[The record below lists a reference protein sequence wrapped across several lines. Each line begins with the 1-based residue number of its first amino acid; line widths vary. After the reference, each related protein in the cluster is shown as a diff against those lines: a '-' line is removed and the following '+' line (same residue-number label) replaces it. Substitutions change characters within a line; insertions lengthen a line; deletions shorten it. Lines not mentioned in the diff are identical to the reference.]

1 MTAQPRLLFQ
11 VQNLLGI
18 GHQMRAAAIARAC
31 VARGFRVDVLL
42 GGPDGMGVDWGA
54 ANLHPLP
61 AVRALDQSFKILV
74 DAFGNTVDDA
84 WLEARGRLLLD
95 KAQTL
100 RPDILLLE
108 GFPFARRRF
117 HVELTPLIERM
128 RAQRVPV
135 ACSIRD
141 ILQRPGKPGRVAEAI
156 QRADRQIDRI
166 LVHGDPAFLPVTDSY
181 PELAVL
187 AGRIAYTGF
196 VAPDAPAP
204 QAVAEAPQGGILV
217 SAGGGAVGG
226 ALIRAAVGAAW
237 LGAGGPGRRWR
248 ILAGPNLPAEDR
260 PDPAVLPAHVTVEPN
275 RKDFR
280 TLLAACDLSISQAGY
295 NTVMDLAVT
304 HPRALLCPFA
314 GDGGEQEQ
322 PLRAA
327 RLQALGLAD
336 CLPAD
341 GLTAQALAGAVDA
354 VLAKPAPAFYPF
366 QINGAAQSAEILW
379 TML

>member
-1 MTAQPRLLFQ
+1 MTNAPRLLFQ

-54 ANLHPLP
+54 AHLHPLP
-61 AVRALDQSFKILV
+61 PVRALDQSFRVLL
-74 DAFGNTVDDA
+74 DASGNTVDDA
-84 WLEARGRLLLD
+84 WLQARGRLLLE
-95 KAQTL
+95 KAEEL
-100 RPDILLLE
+100 RPDLLLLE

-117 HVELTPLIERM
+117 HVELIPLIERL
-128 RAQRVPV
+128 RARGIPV

-141 ILQRPGKPGRVAEAI
+141 ILQRPAKPGRVAEAI
-156 QRADRQIDRI
+156 GRAERYLDRI

-181 PELAVL
+181 PELAGL
-187 AGRIAYTGF
+187 AGRIAYTGL

-204 QAVAEAPQGGILV
+204 AEIAETPRGEILV

-226 ALIRAAVGAAW
+226 SLIRAAVGAAR
-237 LGAGGPGRRWR
+237 LGAGGADRRWR
-248 ILAGPNLPAEDR
+248 ILAGPNLPPEDR
-260 PDPAVLPAHVTVEPN
+260 PDPAELPAQVIVEPN
-275 RKDFR
+275 RTDFR
-280 TLLAACDLSISQAGY
+280 TLLAACALSISQAGY

-322 PLRAA
+322 PLRAD
-327 RLQALGLAD
+327 RLAALGLAD
-336 CLPAD
+336 CLPPD
-341 GLTAQALAGAVDA
+341 GLTALALALAVDSA
-354 VLAKPAPAFYPF
+354 LAKPVPPSYPF
-366 QINGAAQSAEILW
+366 QLNGAAQSAEMLW

>member
-1 MTAQPRLLFQ
+1 MTAAPRLLFQ

-54 ANLHPLP
+54 AHLHPLP
-61 AVRALDQSFKILV
+61 PVRALDQSFKILV
-74 DAFGNTVDDA
+74 DTFGNTVDDA
-84 WLEARGRLLLD
+84 WLQARGSLLLQ
-95 KAQTL
+95 KAEEL
-100 RPDILLLE
+100 RPDLLLLE

-117 HVELTPLIERM
+117 HVELTPLIEKM
-128 RAQRVPV
+128 RARGVPV

-156 QRADRQIDRI
+156 GRAERQLDRI

-181 PELAVL
+181 PELAGL
-187 AGRIAYTGF
+187 AGRIAYTGL

-204 QAVAEAPQGGILV
+204 AEIAAAPKGEILV

-226 ALIRAAVGAAW
+226 RLIRAAIGAAR
-237 LGAGGPGRRWR
+237 LGAGGADRRWR
-248 ILAGPNLPAEDR
+248 ILVGPNLPPEDR
-260 PDPAVLPAHVTVEPN
+260 PDLAELPAQVTVEPN
-275 RKDFR
+275 RTDFR
-280 TLLAACDLSISQAGY
+280 ALLAACDLSISQAGY

-327 RLQALGLAD
+327 RLAALGLAD
-336 CLPAD
+336 CLPPD
-341 GLTAQALAGAVDA
+341 GLTAQALALAVDTA
-354 VLAKPAPAFYPF
+354 LAKPAPPSYPF
-366 QINGAAQSAEILW
+366 QINGAAQSADMLW
-379 TML
+379 TMR

>member
-1 MTAQPRLLFQ
+1 MTAAPRLLFQ

-54 ANLHPLP
+54 ADLHPLP
-61 AVRALDQSFKILV
+61 PVRALDQSFKTLV
-74 DAFGNTVDDA
+74 DALGNMVDDA
-84 WLEARGRLLLD
+84 WLEARGRLLLE
-95 KAQTL
+95 KAEEL

-117 HVELTPLIERM
+117 HVELIPLIERM
-128 RAQRVPV
+128 RARGVPV

-156 QRADRQIDRI
+156 ERAQRHIDHI
-166 LVHGDPAFLPVTDSY
+166 LVHGDPAFLPVTASY
-181 PELAVL
+181 PELAGL
-187 AGRIAYTGF
+187 SGRIAYTGF

-204 QAVAEAPQGGILV
+204 AEIAAAPKGEILM

-226 ALIRAAVGAAW
+226 ALIRAALGAAR
-237 LGAGGPGRRWR
+237 LGAGGVHRRWR
-248 ILAGPNLPAEDR
+248 ILVGPNLPPEDR
-260 PDPAVLPAHVTVEPN
+260 PEPAELSAHVIVEPN
-275 RKDFR
+275 RTDFR
-280 TLLAACDLSISQAGY
+280 SLLAACDLSISQAGY

-327 RLQALGLAD
+327 RLAALGLAD
-336 CLPAD
+336 CLSPD
-341 GLTAQALAGAVDA
+341 GLTARVLAGAVDA
-354 VLAKPAPAFYPF
+354 ALAKPAPPRYPF
-366 QINGAAQSAEILW
+366 QINGAAQSADMLW
-379 TML
+379 TMR

>member
-1 MTAQPRLLFQ
+1 MTGAPRLMFQ

-54 ANLHPLP
+54 ARLHPLP
-61 AVRALDQSFKILV
+61 PVRALDQSFRILV
-74 DAFGNTVDDA
+74 DASGNMVDDA
-84 WLEARGRLLLD
+84 WLAARGRLLLD
-95 KAQTL
+95 KAETL

-128 RAQRVPV
+128 GARGIPV
-135 ACSIRD
+135 ACSIRE

-156 QRADRQIDRI
+156 GRAERHLDHI

-181 PELAVL
+181 PELAGL
-187 AGRIAYTGF
+187 AGRVIYTGF
-196 VAPDAPAP
+196 VAPDAPA
-204 QAVAEAPQGGILV
+204 AADIAAAPQGEILV

-226 ALIRAAVGAAW
+226 RLIRAALGAAR
-237 LGAGGPGRRWR
+237 LGVGGADRRWR
-248 ILAGPNLPAEDR
+248 ILVGPNLPPEDR
-260 PDPAVLPAHVTVEPN
+260 PDPTDLPGHVRVEPN
-275 RKDFR
+275 RTDFR
-280 TLLAACDLSISQAGY
+280 ALLAACDLSISQAGY

-304 HPRALLCPFA
+304 RPRALLCPFA

-327 RLQALGLAD
+327 RLAALGLAD
-336 CLPAD
+336 CLSPD
-341 GLTAQALAGAVDA
+341 RLTAQALALAIDKA
-354 VLAKPAPAFYPF
+354 LAKQAPVSYPF

>member
-1 MTAQPRLLFQ
+1 MTGAPRLLFQ

-31 VARGFRVDVLL
+31 VARGFQVDVLL
-42 GGPDGMGVDWGA
+42 GGPDGVGVDWGA
-54 ANLHPLP
+54 ANLHALP
-61 AVRALDQSFKILV
+61 PVRALDQSFRILV
-74 DAFGNTVDDA
+74 DAFGNMVDDA

-95 KAQTL
+95 KAEVL

-128 RAQRVPV
+128 GARGIPV

-156 QRADRQIDRI
+156 GRAERYLDRI
-166 LVHGDPAFLPVTDSY
+166 LVHGDPAFVPVTDSY
-181 PELAVL
+181 PELAGL

-204 QAVAEAPQGGILV
+204 QAVADAPQGDILV

-226 ALIRAAVGAAW
+226 SLIRAALGAAR
-237 LGAGGPGRRWR
+237 LGAGGTDRRWR
-248 ILAGPNLPAEDR
+248 ILVGPNLPPEDR
-260 PDPAVLPAHVTVEPN
+260 PDSKDLPSHVRVEPN
-275 RKDFR
+275 RADFR
-280 TLLAACDLSISQAGY
+280 ALLAACGLSISQAGY

-341 GLTAQALAGAVDA
+341 GLTAQALALAVDA
-354 VLAKPAPAFYPF
+354 ALAKPAPAFYPF
-366 QINGAAQSAEILW
+366 QINGAVQSAEILW